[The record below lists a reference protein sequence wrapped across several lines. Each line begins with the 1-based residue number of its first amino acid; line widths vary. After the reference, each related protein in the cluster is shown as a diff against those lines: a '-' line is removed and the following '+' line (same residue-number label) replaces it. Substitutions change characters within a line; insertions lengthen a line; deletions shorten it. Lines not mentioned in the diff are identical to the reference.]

1 MSQQTLANAVGVQRS
16 AVAQWER
23 KNGAHPSMQHL
34 VAIAVVTGVS
44 LEWLGTGR
52 GMIKPGTEIWTPAVI
67 GEEYAQDDLEALCL
81 KSIRKIPLRMRENV
95 VALLVLAAKSS

>member
-1 MSQQTLANAVGVQRS
+1 MSQQSLATAVGVQRS

-23 KNGAHPSMQHL
+23 KGGAHPSMQHL
-34 VAIAVVTGVS
+34 VAIAVATGVN

-52 GMIKPGTEIWTPAVI
+52 GIVKPGTEMWTQAVI

-81 KSIRKIPLRMRENV
+81 RSIRKIPMRMRENI
-95 VALLVLAAKSS
+95 VALLALAAKNS